1 MSNNFLMIASIFFKN
16 SINIAVDIMV
26 YIKELFRQYKWVII
40 SITMVFILLIGNWL
54 NNEEQDSYR
63 QEIENTQEV
72 DSVIALLDKLPS
84 GKYESV
90 GYDRLAK
97 FYENQKESYEK
108 LLSYINDRV
117 NRDNTEYGM
126 ASMQVGRGLVSLA
139 RGEMDSVVFYIQE
152 AEKSMPRGNNRCSY
166 FELIAMYHFTRNDF
180 KMAKTYLNK
189 GLEES
194 IRYRDVAKRRFFLNK
209 LGSICFSESLYG
221 AASKY
226 FLEVYSTYPSGRG
239 VPAEL
244 IGNIISVKIVEGNYQ
259 EAEVFWNKNQILL
272 ENANDRYSKQLV
284 MINRMELNLHLG
296 RVEETELLLQTL
308 TDSLVLGSLRIHHL
322 QNRLNYLKEK
332 SPSAVLK
339 SLNRRLDWV
348 ADDYFGA
355 VNRLEPF
362 LLQAI
367 ESGEDYLRADS
378 LVGWLERESDQFEDN
393 PMALSNHH
401 KLLSAIYRTKEKMMD
416 AAYESMLISNEFKD
430 KYHLLDDSMKRADF
444 TAKKDFESMKTK
456 QYAFEKEMLQ
466 QKKIN
471 GYLAG
476 TYGSV
481 LITLFLLV
489 LFLLARQTAKKKELD
504 WAQMQLHVQVE
515 EKEFLQKEKELNARI
530 IGLSELVMEKSLEL
544 SKKLKE
550 LNTNN
555 SPEIETLRKE
565 LEALGR
571 VETTSRPQI
580 ADSKLKEQGD
590 ILEQYPQLK
599 ALNLTEKRIFILSID
614 GYKSKDIAAIV
625 GVSPQY
631 IHNVRSKI
639 RKVLGV
645 DNSVHWE
652 SFKDNRV
659 RA

>member
-1 MSNNFLMIASIFFKN
+1 MGYLQRLLI
-16 SINIAVDIMV
+16 
-26 YIKELFRQYKWVII
+26 QYKWII
-40 SITMVFILLIGNWL
+40 LGVVLASILLIFYWL
-54 NNEEQDSYR
+54 SGSDQDYYR
-63 QEIENTQEV
+63 DEIESTVEV
-72 DSVIALLDKLPS
+72 DSVISLLDKLPS

-90 GYDRLAK
+90 GYDKAAQYYDGQR
-97 FYENQKESYEK
+97 ESYEK
-108 LLSYINDRV
+108 LLSYLNDRV
-117 NRDNTEYGM
+117 GRDNTEYGI
-126 ASMQVGRGLVSLA
+126 ASLYVGKGLVALS
-139 RGEMDSVVFYIQE
+139 GGQMDSVVYYIQE
-152 AEKSMPRGNNRCSY
+152 AEKVMPLGNNRCSY
-166 FELIAMYHFTRNDF
+166 FELIAMYHLRRSDL
-180 KMAKTYLNK
+180 KMSKTYLNK
-189 GLEES
+189 GLEEA
-194 IRYRDVAKRRFFLNK
+194 IRHRDVVKRRFFLNK
-209 LGSICFSESLYG
+209 LGSICFNESLYG

-226 FLEVYSTYPSGRG
+226 FLEVYSTYPSGKG
-239 VPAEL
+239 APAEL

-259 EAEVFWNKNQILL
+259 EAEVFWKKNEELL
-272 ENANDRYSKQLV
+272 ASARDRYSRQLV
-284 MINRMELNLHLG
+284 LINRIELNLHLG
-296 RVEETELLLQTL
+296 RFDETESLFAELP
-308 TDSLVLGSLRIHHL
+308 DSMVLSNLRIHHL
-322 QNRLNYLKEK
+322 ANRLKFAQERSPK
-332 SPSAVLK
+332 SVGSL
-339 SLNRRLDWV
+339 LNRHIDWV
-348 ADDYFGA
+348 MADYFGA
-355 VNRLEPF
+355 VTRLEPY
-362 LLQAI
+362 LLLSI
-367 ESGEDYLRADS
+367 NEEDGLLEADS
-378 LVGWLERESDQFEDN
+378 LESWKNRSLEQFEEN
-393 PMALSNHH
+393 PMASSNHY
-401 KLLSAIYRTKEKMMD
+401 KLISTIYSKQPKMM
-416 AAYESMLISNEFKD
+416 AEAYKVLEISNDYKD
-430 KYHLLDDSMKRADF
+430 KYHLLDDSVKRADF

-456 QYAFEKEMLQ
+456 QFAFEKEMLQ

-481 LITLFLLV
+481 VLTLFLLV
-489 LFLLARQTAKKKELD
+489 LFLWARQTAKKKELD

-544 SKKLKE
+544 SKKLKV
-550 LNTNN
+550 LNTSN

-599 ALNLTEKRIFILSID
+599 AMNLTEKRIFILSVD

-652 SFKDNRV
+652 SFKDKRF

>member
-1 MSNNFLMIASIFFKN
+1 MGYLQRLLIQYNWIILGVVLAS
-16 SINIAVDIMV
+16 
-26 YIKELFRQYKWVII
+26 
-40 SITMVFILLIGNWL
+40 ILLIFYWL
-54 NNEEQDSYR
+54 SGSDQDYYR
-63 QEIENTQEV
+63 DEIESTVEV
-72 DSVIALLDKLPS
+72 DSVISLLDKLPS

-90 GYDRLAK
+90 GYDKAAQYYDGQR
-97 FYENQKESYEK
+97 ESYEK
-108 LLSYINDRV
+108 LLSYLNDRV
-117 NRDNTEYGM
+117 GRDNTEYGI
-126 ASMQVGRGLVSLA
+126 ASLYVGRGLVALS
-139 RGEMDSVVFYIQE
+139 GGQMDSVVYYIQE
-152 AEKSMPRGNNRCSY
+152 AEKVMPLGNNRCSY
-166 FELIAMYHFTRNDF
+166 FELIAMYHLRRSDL
-180 KMAKTYLNK
+180 KMSKTYLNK
-189 GLEES
+189 GLEEA
-194 IRYRDVAKRRFFLNK
+194 IRHRDVVKRRFFLNK
-209 LGSICFSESLYG
+209 LGSICFNESLYG

-226 FLEVYSTYPSGRG
+226 FLEVYSTYPSGKG
-239 VPAEL
+239 APAEL

-259 EAEVFWNKNQILL
+259 EAEVFWKKNEELL
-272 ENANDRYSKQLV
+272 ASARDRYSRQLV
-284 MINRMELNLHLG
+284 LTNRIELNLHLG
-296 RVEETELLLQTL
+296 RFDETESLFAELP
-308 TDSLVLGSLRIHHL
+308 DSMVLSNLRIHHL
-322 QNRLNYLKEK
+322 ANRLKIAQER
-332 SPSAVLK
+332 SPNLVGSILG
-339 SLNRRLDWV
+339 RHMDWV
-348 ADDYFGA
+348 MADYFGA
-355 VNRLEPF
+355 VTRLEPY
-362 LLQAI
+362 LLSSI
-367 ESGEDYLRADS
+367 NEEDGLLEADS
-378 LVGWLERESDQFEDN
+378 LESWKNRSLEQFEEN
-393 PMALSNHH
+393 PMASSNHY
-401 KLLSAIYRTKEKMMD
+401 KLISTIYSKQPKMM
-416 AAYESMLISNEFKD
+416 AEAYEVLEISNDFKD
-430 KYHLLDDSMKRADF
+430 KYHLLDDSVKRADF

-456 QYAFEKEMLQ
+456 QFAFEKEMLQ

-481 LITLFLLV
+481 VLTLFLLV
-489 LFLLARQTAKKKELD
+489 LFLWARQTAKKKELD

-544 SKKLKE
+544 SKKLKV
-550 LNTNN
+550 LNTSN

-580 ADSKLKEQGD
+580 ADLKLKEQGD

-599 ALNLTEKRIFILSID
+599 AMNLTEKRIFILSVD

-652 SFKDNRV
+652 SFKDKRF

>member
-1 MSNNFLMIASIFFKN
+1 MGYLKTI
-16 SINIAVDIMV
+16 IN
-26 YIKELFRQYKWVII
+26 QYKWIIIGVI
-40 SITMVFILLIGNWL
+40 SSCILLIFYFL
-54 NNEEQDSYR
+54 SESDQDYYR
-63 QEIENTQEV
+63 DDIERAVEV
-72 DSVIALLDKLPS
+72 DSVIAMLDKLPS

-90 GYDRLAK
+90 GYDKVAQ
-97 FYENQKESYEK
+97 YYDGQKESYEK
-108 LLSYINDRV
+108 LLTYLNDRV
-117 NRDNTEYGM
+117 SRDNTEYGI
-126 ASMQVGRGLVSLA
+126 ASLYVGHGLVSLSE
-139 RGEMDSVVFYIQE
+139 GEMDSVVFYIQE
-152 AEKSMPRGNNRCSY
+152 AEKIMPLGNNRCSY
-166 FELIAMYHFTRNDF
+166 FELIAMYHLTRGDL
-180 KMAKTYLNK
+180 KMSKTYLNK
-189 GLEES
+189 GLEEA
-194 IRYRDVAKRRFFLNK
+194 IRHRDVVKRRFFLNK
-209 LGSICFSESLYG
+209 LGSICFNESLYG

-226 FLEVYSTYPSGRG
+226 FLEVYSTYPSGKG
-239 VPAEL
+239 APAEL

-259 EAEVFWNKNQILL
+259 EAEVFWKKNEDLL
-272 ENANDRYSKQLV
+272 AGARDRYSRQLV
-284 MINRMELNLHLG
+284 LINRIELNLHLG
-296 RVEETELLLQTL
+296 RMEETAALMSQLP
-308 TDSLVLGSLRIHHL
+308 DSIVLSNLRIHHL
-322 QNRLNYLKEK
+322 ANRLNYAKEK
-332 SPSAVLK
+332 SPKSALTLLRK
-339 SLNRRLDWV
+339 RLDWIMG
-348 ADDYFGA
+348 DYFGA
-355 VNRLEPF
+355 VTRLTPF
-362 LLQAI
+362 LIQSI
-367 ESGEDYLRADS
+367 NEESGLLEADS
-378 LVGWLERESDQFEDN
+378 LESWKNRSLEQFEEN
-393 PMALSNHH
+393 PMASSNHYQ
-401 KLLSAIYRTKEKMMD
+401 LLSAIYHKQDNKMLE
-416 AAYESMLISNEFKD
+416 AYESLLISNDYKD
-430 KYHLLDDSMKRADF
+430 KYHLLDDSVKRADF

-481 LITLFLLV
+481 VLTLFLLV
-489 LFLLARQTAKKKELD
+489 LFLWARQTAKKKELD

-544 SKKLKE
+544 SKKLKL
-550 LNTNN
+550 LNTSN

-590 ILEQYPQLK
+590 IMEQYPQLK
-599 ALNLTEKRIFILSID
+599 AMNLTEKRIFILSVD

-652 SFKDNRV
+652 SFKDKRPQG
-659 RA
+659 

>member
-1 MSNNFLMIASIFFKN
+1 MGYLQRLLI
-16 SINIAVDIMV
+16 
-26 YIKELFRQYKWVII
+26 QYKWII
-40 SITMVFILLIGNWL
+40 LGVVLASILLIFYWL
-54 NNEEQDSYR
+54 SGSDQDYYR
-63 QEIENTQEV
+63 DEIESTVEV
-72 DSVIALLDKLPS
+72 DSVISLLDKLPS

-90 GYDRLAK
+90 GYDKAAQYYDGQR
-97 FYENQKESYEK
+97 ESYEK
-108 LLSYINDRV
+108 LLSYLNDRV
-117 NRDNTEYGM
+117 GRDNTEYGI
-126 ASMQVGRGLVSLA
+126 ASLYVGKGLVALS
-139 RGEMDSVVFYIQE
+139 GGQMDSVVYYIQE
-152 AEKSMPRGNNRCSY
+152 AEKVMPLGNNRCSY
-166 FELIAMYHFTRNDF
+166 FELIAMYHLRRSDL
-180 KMAKTYLNK
+180 KMSKTYLNK
-189 GLEES
+189 GLEEA
-194 IRYRDVAKRRFFLNK
+194 IRHRDVVKRRFFLNK
-209 LGSICFSESLYG
+209 LGSICFNESLYG

-226 FLEVYSTYPSGRG
+226 FLEVYSTYPSGKG
-239 VPAEL
+239 APAEL

-259 EAEVFWNKNQILL
+259 EAEVFWKKNEELL
-272 ENANDRYSKQLV
+272 ASARDRYSRQLV
-284 MINRMELNLHLG
+284 LTNRIELNLHLG
-296 RVEETELLLQTL
+296 RFDEIESLFAELP
-308 TDSLVLGSLRIHHL
+308 DSMVLSNLRIHHL
-322 QNRLNYLKEK
+322 ANRLKIAQER
-332 SPSAVLK
+332 SPNLVGSILG
-339 SLNRRLDWV
+339 RHMDWV
-348 ADDYFGA
+348 MADYFGA
-355 VNRLEPF
+355 VTRLEPY
-362 LLQAI
+362 LLSSI
-367 ESGEDYLRADS
+367 NEGDGLLEADS
-378 LVGWLERESDQFEDN
+378 LESWKNRSLEQFEEN
-393 PMALSNHH
+393 PMASSNHY
-401 KLLSAIYRTKEKMMD
+401 KLISTIYSKQPKMM
-416 AAYESMLISNEFKD
+416 AEAYEVLEISNDFKD
-430 KYHLLDDSMKRADF
+430 KYHLLDDSVKRADF

-456 QYAFEKEMLQ
+456 QFAFEKEMLQ

-481 LITLFLLV
+481 VLTLFLLV
-489 LFLLARQTAKKKELD
+489 LFLWARQTAKKKELD

-544 SKKLKE
+544 SKKLKV
-550 LNTNN
+550 LNTSN

-580 ADSKLKEQGD
+580 ADLKLKEQGD

-599 ALNLTEKRIFILSID
+599 AMNLTEKRIFILSVD

-652 SFKDNRV
+652 SFKDKRF

>member
-1 MSNNFLMIASIFFKN
+1 MGYLKTI
-16 SINIAVDIMV
+16 IN
-26 YIKELFRQYKWVII
+26 QYKWIIIGVI
-40 SITMVFILLIGNWL
+40 SSCILLIFYFL
-54 NNEEQDSYR
+54 SESDQDYYR
-63 QEIENTQEV
+63 DDIERAVEV
-72 DSVIALLDKLPS
+72 DSVIAMLDKLPS

-90 GYDRLAK
+90 GYDKVAQ
-97 FYENQKESYEK
+97 YYDGQKESYEK
-108 LLSYINDRV
+108 LLTYLNDRV
-117 NRDNTEYGM
+117 SRDNTEYGI
-126 ASMQVGRGLVSLA
+126 ASLYVGHGLVSLSE
-139 RGEMDSVVFYIQE
+139 GEMDSVVFYIQE
-152 AEKSMPRGNNRCSY
+152 AEKIMPLGNNRCSY
-166 FELIAMYHFTRNDF
+166 FELIAMYHLTRGDL
-180 KMAKTYLNK
+180 KMSKTYLNK
-189 GLEES
+189 GLEEA
-194 IRYRDVAKRRFFLNK
+194 IRHRDVVKRRFFLNK
-209 LGSICFSESLYG
+209 LGSICFNESLYG

-226 FLEVYSTYPSGRG
+226 FLEVYSTYPSGKG
-239 VPAEL
+239 APAEL

-259 EAEVFWNKNQILL
+259 EAEVFWKKNEDLL
-272 ENANDRYSKQLV
+272 AGARDRYSRQLV
-284 MINRMELNLHLG
+284 LINRIELNLHLG
-296 RVEETELLLQTL
+296 RMEETAALMSQLP
-308 TDSLVLGSLRIHHL
+308 DSTVLSNLRIHHL
-322 QNRLNYLKEK
+322 ANRLNYAKEK
-332 SPSAVLK
+332 SPKSALTLLRK
-339 SLNRRLDWV
+339 RLDWIMG
-348 ADDYFGA
+348 DYFGA
-355 VNRLEPF
+355 VTRLTPF
-362 LLQAI
+362 LIQSI
-367 ESGEDYLRADS
+367 NEESGLLEADS
-378 LVGWLERESDQFEDN
+378 LESWKNRSLEQFEEN
-393 PMALSNHH
+393 PMASSNHYQ
-401 KLLSAIYRTKEKMMD
+401 LLSAIYHKQDNKMLE
-416 AAYESMLISNEFKD
+416 AYESLLISNDYKD
-430 KYHLLDDSMKRADF
+430 KYHLLDDSVKRADF

-481 LITLFLLV
+481 VLTLFLLV
-489 LFLLARQTAKKKELD
+489 LFLWARQTAKKKELD

-544 SKKLKE
+544 SKKLKL
-550 LNTNN
+550 LNTSN

-590 ILEQYPQLK
+590 IMEQYPQLK
-599 ALNLTEKRIFILSID
+599 AMNLTEKRIFILSVD

-652 SFKDNRV
+652 SFKDKRPQG
-659 RA
+659 

>member
-1 MSNNFLMIASIFFKN
+1 MGYLQRLLIQYNWIILGVVLAS
-16 SINIAVDIMV
+16 
-26 YIKELFRQYKWVII
+26 
-40 SITMVFILLIGNWL
+40 ILLIFYWL
-54 NNEEQDSYR
+54 SGSDQDYYR
-63 QEIENTQEV
+63 DEIESTVEV
-72 DSVIALLDKLPS
+72 DSVISLLDKLPS

-90 GYDRLAK
+90 GYDKAAQYYDGQR
-97 FYENQKESYEK
+97 ESYEK
-108 LLSYINDRV
+108 LLSYLNDRV
-117 NRDNTEYGM
+117 GRDNTEYGI
-126 ASMQVGRGLVSLA
+126 ASLYVGRGLVALS
-139 RGEMDSVVFYIQE
+139 GGQMDSVVYYIQE
-152 AEKSMPRGNNRCSY
+152 AEKVMPLGNNRCSY
-166 FELIAMYHFTRNDF
+166 FELIAMYHLRRSDL
-180 KMAKTYLNK
+180 KMSKTYLNK
-189 GLEES
+189 GLEEA
-194 IRYRDVAKRRFFLNK
+194 IRHRDVVKRRFFLNK
-209 LGSICFSESLYG
+209 LGSICFNESLYG

-226 FLEVYSTYPSGRG
+226 FLEVYSTYPSGKG
-239 VPAEL
+239 APAEL

-259 EAEVFWNKNQILL
+259 EAEVFWKKNEELL
-272 ENANDRYSKQLV
+272 ASARDRYSRQLV
-284 MINRMELNLHLG
+284 LTNRIELNLHLG
-296 RVEETELLLQTL
+296 RFDEIESLFAELP
-308 TDSLVLGSLRIHHL
+308 DSMVLSNLRIHHL
-322 QNRLNYLKEK
+322 ANRLKIAQER
-332 SPSAVLK
+332 SPNLVGSILG
-339 SLNRRLDWV
+339 RHMDWV
-348 ADDYFGA
+348 MADYFGA
-355 VNRLEPF
+355 VTRLEPY
-362 LLQAI
+362 LLSSI
-367 ESGEDYLRADS
+367 NEEDGLLEADS
-378 LVGWLERESDQFEDN
+378 LESWKNRSLEQFEEN
-393 PMALSNHH
+393 PMASSNHY
-401 KLLSAIYRTKEKMMD
+401 KLISTIYSKQPKMM
-416 AAYESMLISNEFKD
+416 AEAYEVLEISNDFKD
-430 KYHLLDDSMKRADF
+430 KYHLLDDSVKRADF

-456 QYAFEKEMLQ
+456 QFAFEKEMLQ

-481 LITLFLLV
+481 VLTLFLLV
-489 LFLLARQTAKKKELD
+489 LFLWARQTAKKKELD

-544 SKKLKE
+544 SKKLKV
-550 LNTNN
+550 LNTSN

-580 ADSKLKEQGD
+580 ADLKLKEQGD

-599 ALNLTEKRIFILSID
+599 AMNLTEKRIFILSVD

-652 SFKDNRV
+652 SFKDKRF